1 LTAEI
6 TGRRLVDVLP
16 LLEALTRFSRFFL
29 LTGSG
34 ASAAAR
40 FAYSSAFFLSP
51 SDA

>member
-16 LLEALTRFSRFFL
+16 LLEALDQVLEVL
-29 LTGSG
+29 LVDWVG